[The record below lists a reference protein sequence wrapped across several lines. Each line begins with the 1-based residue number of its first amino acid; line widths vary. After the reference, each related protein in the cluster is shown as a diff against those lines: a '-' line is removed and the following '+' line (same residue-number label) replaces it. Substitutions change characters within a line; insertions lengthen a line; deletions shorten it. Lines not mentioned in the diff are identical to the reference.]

1 MDDRKTHP
9 KVSSGLTLQWSI
21 YGFPF
26 FLSFSSQLCR
36 KTSSSLSGFVC
47 PHSPPTRDSPV
58 AHTMVAF
65 KYAVITTGLSACAG
79 AVASGL
85 CFSSCLTAL
94 LIAADHYRVVVH
106 KRPIAKGCDVRG
118 SASVIADMPRT
129 TEFDTPSPTSFGT
142 ANHLQRPLARSI
154 YWSTNTAS
162 GSKLSSRAF
171 VMPPHANLVASATAL
186 AASTISLVIDLVHSA
201 LSLALELGGSA
212 ISSAATWALSHSSS
226 ISAVNKSDESHA
238 DASATTTLLGSAVAY
253 AMSIVGPTFV
263 GAKIA
268 ALASTTSQLHS
279 ARSTALA
286 LHTSAL
292 SSANAILDSALSSA
306 SALKGT
312 AVATATN
319 LDEAALSSAA
329 AILSSALSAA
339 AVLIPSTL
347 ASPTSAAFVLEKSPQ
362 AREAA
367 MQSVAH
373 SSGTSLLAWAVNSL
387 VRPVLADVASVIS
400 WIRGELLA
408 DSVPAPTPTRTV
420 VASHPVPT

>member
-1 MDDRKTHP
+1 
-9 KVSSGLTLQWSI
+9 
-21 YGFPF
+21 
-26 FLSFSSQLCR
+26 
-36 KTSSSLSGFVC
+36 
-47 PHSPPTRDSPV
+47 
-58 AHTMVAF
+58 
-65 KYAVITTGLSACAG
+65 
-79 AVASGL
+79 
-85 CFSSCLTAL
+85 
-94 LIAADHYRVVVH
+94 
-106 KRPIAKGCDVRG
+106 
-118 SASVIADMPRT
+118 MPRT
-129 TEFDTPSPTSFGT
+129 TEFDTPSPTSFGS